1 MASRGTSLKHS
12 LHFFVVGSAGSSF
25 LERERDISMF
35 MGLTTKKNTEPATSR
50 NETRAFKKCPYLNSL
65 PLIVK
70 MSPLKSGTLAIAA
83 IRGVS
88 KSDTKAVTIV
98 PNAAPIT
105 TPTAKSTTLPRSKNC
120 LNSLSIN
127 SNFAKL
133 CRVLLILRNHVAY
146 VLLTRPNATFINN
159 MNYNI
164 KGILCYNKCMLTIE
178 LILLGL
184 FIGGITGITGASGV
198 LILVPILSTFFNLS
212 LPVILGISLS
222 VDIIASI
229 GVSYT
234 YFRSHNLDIKGV
246 SWLIVGALLGAQIG
260 SFFVVSI
267 SKIFIMA
274 VLATG
279 MIYFGI
285 KMWQSGFSNDKKFSI
300 TLYGN
305 LSNFIKTQIGMI
317 LCGLIIGLTTGIFGA
332 GGGLTIF
339 IILYSFLNFPLKK
352 AIGTSSFVMLL
363 TAFSGVVGYWAGGN
377 LNIAMGLIL
386 GISAAIGGTM
396 SSILANKME
405 EKTLARLIGIFFI
418 FLAIVMITLKVV
430 FPLIGMEF

>member
-1 MASRGTSLKHS
+1 MFT
-12 LHFFVVGSAGSSF
+12 
-25 LERERDISMF
+25 LE
-35 MGLTTKKNTEPATSR
+35 L
-50 NETRAFKKCPYLNSL
+50 
-65 PLIVK
+65 V
-70 MSPLKSGTLAIAA
+70 
-83 IRGVS
+83 
-88 KSDTKAVTIV
+88 
-98 PNAAPIT
+98 
-105 TPTAKSTTLPRSKNC
+105 
-120 LNSLSIN
+120 
-127 SNFAKL
+127 
-133 CRVLLILRNHVAY
+133 
-146 VLLTRPNATFINN
+146 
-159 MNYNI
+159 
-164 KGILCYNKCMLTIE
+164 
-178 LILLGL
+178 LLGL
-184 FIGGITGITGASGV
+184 FVGLVTGVTGASGV
-198 LILVPILSTFFNLS
+198 LILVPILSTFSQFP
-212 LPVILGISLS
+212 LPVILGTSLF

-234 YFRSHNLDIKGV
+234 YARAKNLDIKGT

-260 SFFVVSI
+260 SYFVVSI

-274 VLATG
+274 VLAIG
-279 MIYFGI
+279 MVYFGI

-305 LSNFIKTQIGMI
+305 LSNFIKTQVGMI

-339 IILYSFLNFPLKK
+339 VILYSFLNFPLKK

-405 EKTLARLIGIFFI
+405 EKTLARLIGVFFI
-418 FLAIVMITLKVV
+418 FLAVVMITLKVV